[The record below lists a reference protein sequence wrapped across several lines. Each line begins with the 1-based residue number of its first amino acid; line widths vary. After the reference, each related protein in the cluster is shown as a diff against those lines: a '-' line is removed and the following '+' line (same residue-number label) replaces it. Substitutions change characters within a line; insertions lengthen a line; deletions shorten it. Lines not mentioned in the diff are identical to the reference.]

1 MKPYL
6 LLATDLL
13 SGQLI
18 VVRRFDSAQEL
29 ADYVREHGAKNA
41 IAAKLLR
48 FELRLC
54 DYEQPAPEE
63 F

>member
-1 MKPYL
+1 MKKTYL
-6 LLATDLL
+6 LLTPSSFS
-13 SGQLI
+13 SGY
-18 VVRRFDSAQEL
+18 VVRTFDSAQEL
-29 ADYVREHGAKNA
+29 ADYIQEHGAKNA

-48 FELRLC
+48 VELRLC